1 MSQGGRRSSCSL
13 MEGPWQGVGGDGE
26 VFKSSEWLLIRGGK
40 QREEEEEEG
49 GAICRLRRMLLAVGI

>member
-1 MSQGGRRSSCSL
+1 

-26 VFKSSEWLLIRGGK
+26 VFKSSEWVFKSSEWLLIQGGK

>member
-26 VFKSSEWLLIRGGK
+26 VFKSLECLLIRGGK
-40 QREEEEEEG
+40 QWEEEEEEG
-49 GAICRLRRMLLAVGI
+49 ELFVGFGGCSWP